1 MRFDRTIR
9 YEDYIWT
16 RRKELAFLNRRKRI
30 AKKLERDCPLFADQL
45 APAPETDVDAEKALR
60 IERARKSEQRMR
72 DHDAHVWRSGR
83 AAYFACSSETRARI
97 MAEWR
102 VWPGPAKPQY
112 FVYVVEK
119 HNGVGEERTRRFR
132 ERDAEGLA
140 KVLPMLSVQGELLG
154 T

>member
-16 RRKELAFLNRRKRI
+16 RRKELAFLNRHKRI

-72 DHDAHVWRSGR
+72 DHDARVWRSGR
-83 AAYFACSSETRARI
+83 AA
-97 MAEWR
+97 
-102 VWPGPAKPQY
+102 
-112 FVYVVEK
+112 
-119 HNGVGEERTRRFR
+119 
-132 ERDAEGLA
+132 
-140 KVLPMLSVQGELLG
+140 
-154 T
+154 